1 VPLPFSSLNKKLED
15 DKIKTVF
22 TIVTPI
28 LLGLLTLVA
37 CICILPLVLRKM
49 KKKSQRIRKREDIE
63 SQSGSAANVLKMF
76 TYKQLSKATQNFR
89 KENLLGRGGFGSVY
103 KGVLL
108 DPPKTIAVKKIS
120 ATSKQGLLFYFCL
133 IVF

>member
-1 VPLPFSSLNKKLED
+1 
-15 DKIKTVF
+15 
-22 TIVTPI
+22 
-28 LLGLLTLVA
+28 
-37 CICILPLVLRKM
+37 M

-63 SQSGSAANVLKMF
+63 SQSRSAANVPKMF

-108 DPPKTIAVKKIS
+108 DPLKTIAVKKIS
-120 ATSKQGLLFYFCL
+120 ATSKQGLFYFCL